1 MSEPYSRLPLRG
13 IVVFEAAARHG
24 KFGVAAG
31 ELQMTQAGVSQHIA
45 QLEAELGLPL
55 FLRTRRG
62 VVLTPAGEKLLEV
75 AQNSLR
81 RMAEGY
87 GQVQRMAGRRAIY
100 LLTDYGFATWWL
112 LPRIAALS
120 EMIPDV
126 EIRLVTQQSCDEVT
140 HGEFDLAVL
149 FGNGDWPGFRARM
162 LFAEEVF
169 PVCAPSYM
177 GAGTAPVSSAD
188 LAEMRL
194 LHLRGAGK
202 QRWFGWDDWFAAGGI
217 HRPARR
223 QELTF
228 NNYQIVLQAVLL
240 GQGVGLGWSPLV
252 DELVADGALVR
263 LSDAAL
269 HSQRG
274 YHLIEPTKG
283 PANPLVEQVVNWLL
297 AAAPLVAGRLP
308 DTLAQA
314 AE

>member
-1 MSEPYSRLPLRG
+1 MSEPFSRLPLRG

-81 RMAEGY
+81 RMADGY
-87 GQVQRMAGRRAIY
+87 GQVQRMAGRRAIN

-120 EMIPDV
+120 EMMPDV
-126 EIRLVTQQSCDEVT
+126 EIRLVTQQSCDEMT
-140 HGEFDLAVL
+140 DGEFDLAVL
-149 FGNGDWPGFRARM
+149 FGHGDWPGFRARM
-162 LFAEEVF
+162 LFAEEVY
-169 PVCAPSYM
+169 PVCAPSYAAGRK
-177 GAGTAPVSSAD
+177 GAASMAEI
-188 LAEMRL
+188 AEMRL

-202 QRWFGWDDWFAAGGI
+202 QRWFGWEDWFATAGI
-217 HRPARR
+217 NRPARR
-223 QELTF
+223 QELSF

-240 GQGVGLGWSPLV
+240 GQGVGLGWTPLV
-252 DELVADGALVR
+252 DDLVAEGALVR
-263 LSDAAL
+263 LSAQAL
-269 HSQRG
+269 RSSRG
-274 YHLIEPTKG
+274 YHLIEPAKA

-297 AAAPLVAGRLP
+297 AAAPLVPGRLP
-308 DTLAQA
+308 DMLAQA